1 RELAEAD
8 GAHERRPARLLAGGE
23 QRVARHEELQDGHA
37 QAPHVGG
44 EGVGAV
50 AVELGVE
57 PLGAHV
63 RRRALVLVRRA
74 VLAAAA
80 RGDHL
85 GDPEVGDLHLAV
97 HADEE
102 VARLDV
108 AVDDAAGVEAR
119 QPGQR
124 LRGHLRDRRLRE
136 RPGAGRDGGE
146 RPAVHQLEEQR
157 DVAGGGGGGRKDG
170 VAPDDERGGRPA
182 EYVRLHAGELAAAG
196 GVLHL
201 QRVERARLAVANLVH
216 GAAIPA
222 AEHGDPLEVGEPELA
237 GSGRRRRRRRRRGD
251 RWWALSPGGRRRI
264 LEGYTRRDVQ

>member
-1 RELAEAD
+1 MYAAVPAYG
-8 GAHERRPARLLAGGE
+8 GARWSPG
-23 QRVARHEELQDGHA
+23 
-37 QAPHVGG
+37 
-44 EGVGAV
+44 
-50 AVELGVE
+50 
-57 PLGAHV
+57 
-63 RRRALVLVRRA
+63 
-74 VLAAAA
+74 A
-80 RGDHL
+80 RGAP
-85 GDPEVGDLHLAV
+85 GDAEVGELHLAV
-97 HADEE
+97 RAGEE
-102 VARLDV
+102 VRRLDV
-108 AVDDAAGVEAR
+108 KVRDAAGVEVR

-124 LRGHLRDRRLRE
+124 LRRHLRHRRLRE
-136 RPGAGRDGGE
+136 RGAGAAARDGVE
-146 RPAVHQLEEQR
+146 RAAVHQLEEQR

-264 LEGYTRRDVQ
+264 LEGYTRRDVQREVHLAKPLLPN